1 MGLCRYA
8 NCISLKFQKIFDNW
22 NILQRHYRVDI
33 TEYITEF
40 INIED
45 ITEYITE
52 YISNEDITEYI
63 TEYINIEELDIT
75 ASFYNVF
82 GWSFGRI

>member
-1 MGLCRYA
+1 MCRYA

-22 NILQRHYRVDI
+22 NILQRYYRVD
-33 TEYITEF
+33 ITEF

-52 YISNEDITEYI
+52 YINNEDITEYI

-75 ASFYNVF
+75 ASLYNVF